1 MSKEEFCISNWLI
14 GVLAVLLLFFGV
26 SSVISIGLEIDDQV
40 EILTTYH
47 KNLKDIQIG
56 SLSLFDARLINGK
69 IYSLKSRNVI
79 RIVDGDNI
87 YSFFSTDDTTP
98 EEVKLGIS
106 LNDRFE
112 KVLNPETGVLEQKLI
127 RVKHEER
134 IENDAVPYEF
144 SYKPEN
150 RNIGKEI
157 IINNPDAGFVVQKK
171 YLQIYENDELV
182 SEQLISSTKVKQSVE
197 DFILGKNE
205 GIPAFYEDVFTLES
219 TAYTPTVA
227 ECDSDPTV
235 CATGLKSGFGVV
247 AVYPKQIPYYT
258 QLYIEGYGYAIA
270 GDCGGAIGPGRV
282 DVFFYDKKS
291 ALKWGRRKVKVYVL
305 GRLESIKK

>member
-1 MSKEEFCISNWLI
+1 MSKNEFYISNWLI
-14 GVLAVLLLFFGV
+14 GILTVLLLFFGV

-40 EILTTYH
+40 EVLTTYH
-47 KNLKDIQIG
+47 KNLKDI
-56 SLSLFDARLINGK
+56 SFRLISFYDTRLNDGE
-69 IYSLKSRNVI
+69 IYSLESRRVVKI
-79 RIVDGDNI
+79 TDGKDS
-87 YSFFSTDDTTP
+87 YSFFSKDGVTP
-98 EEVKLGIS
+98 EEVKLNIS
-106 LNDRFE
+106 KYDRFE

-127 RVKHEER
+127 RVRHEER
-134 IENDAVPYEF
+134 IEDIAIPYDF
-144 SYKPEN
+144 IYKPEN

-157 IINNPDAGFVVQKK
+157 IINNSDAGFVIQKK
-171 YLQIYENDELV
+171 YLQIYENDEFV
-182 SEQLISSTKVKQSVE
+182 SEQLISSTKVKQSVG
-197 DFILGKNE
+197 DFLSGKNS
-205 GIPAFYEDVFTLES
+205 GIPAFYEDMLVLES
-219 TAYTPTVA
+219 TAYTPTVE

-291 ALKWGRRKVKVYVL
+291 ALSWGRRKVKVYVL